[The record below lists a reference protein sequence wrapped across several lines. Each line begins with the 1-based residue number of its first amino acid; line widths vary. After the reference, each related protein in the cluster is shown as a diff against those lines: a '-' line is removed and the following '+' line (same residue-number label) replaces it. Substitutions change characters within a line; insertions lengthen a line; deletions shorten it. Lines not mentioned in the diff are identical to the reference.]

1 MKIVRGVARLLTGSA
16 YALLG
21 FDALQTPGGR
31 VDQAAPTLD
40 ALRSVLPLPE
50 DNELL
55 VRANGA
61 AQTVAGASL
70 ALGLLPRLSA
80 LTLAGSLVPTTFA
93 GHAFWKVDDPAQS
106 KTQRVQFIKNAA
118 MLGGL
123 LLISIDRG

>member
-50 DNELL
+50 DNELI
-55 VRANGA
+55 VRANAA

-93 GHAFWKVDDPAQS
+93 GHAFWKVDDHAQS